1 MGDEIRLGHGS
12 GDLYVTTDRLPK
24 TALSHM
30 PPGFEVICT
39 RGGGWELWFHA
50 VDAPTDEL
58 LSTRIAT
65 ELPVPGVHG
74 LKLEVGTTVLCDSL
88 KPKEH

>member
-1 MGDEIRLGHGS
+1 
-12 GDLYVTTDRLPK
+12 
-24 TALSHM
+24 
-30 PPGFEVICT
+30 
-39 RGGGWELWFHA
+39 